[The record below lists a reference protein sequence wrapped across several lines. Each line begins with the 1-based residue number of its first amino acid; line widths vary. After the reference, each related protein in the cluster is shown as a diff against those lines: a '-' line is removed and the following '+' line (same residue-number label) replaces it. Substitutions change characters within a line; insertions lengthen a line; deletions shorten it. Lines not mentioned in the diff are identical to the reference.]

1 MPEYSDAESVSSSE
15 SESESDCE
23 QIEAVLKK
31 VPKQKAPEVKA
42 KRVYVRKQPL
52 DDKSK
57 NVIVDK
63 LAKAREAKALKATA
77 KKQADAQEAAELK
90 ELKSLKDK
98 GQLKVK
104 VKKDKP
110 TEISIPKK
118 KKEKNVVVREIH
130 HYHDAKPVATE
141 PKPKPPAPPKPPKPP
156 KPPAMVFA

>member
-42 KRVYVRKQPL
+42 KRTYVRKKPI
-52 DDKSK
+52 DDKSQ

-77 KKQADAQEAAELK
+77 KKQEEAQEKAELAELK
-90 ELKSLKDK
+90 KLKDSGK
-98 GQLKVK
+98 LKVK
-104 VKKDKP
+104 KSKP

-118 KKEKNVVVREIH
+118 KREKNVVVKEIH

-156 KPPAMVFA
+156 AAPRMVFA

>member
-1 MPEYSDAESVSSSE
+1 MTEYSDAESVSS

-31 VPKQKAPEVKA
+31 IPKQKAPEVKA
-42 KRVYVRKQPL
+42 KRVYNRKNPINQEV
-52 DDKSK
+52 
-57 NVIVDK
+57 VIDK

-104 VKKDKP
+104 KDKP
-110 TEISIPKK
+110 AEISIPKK
-118 KKEKNVVVREIH
+118 KREKVVVKEIH
-130 HYHDAKPVATE
+130 HYHDAKPVAPAPAPPPA
-141 PKPKPPAPPKPPKPP
+141 PKQPKQPKPPAPPR
-156 KPPAMVFA
+156 MVFA

>member
-42 KRVYVRKQPL
+42 KRVYVRKKPI
-52 DDKSK
+52 DDKSQ

-77 KKQADAQEAAELK
+77 KKQEEAQEKAELAELK
-90 ELKSLKDK
+90 KLKSEGK
-98 GQLKVK
+98 LKVK
-104 VKKDKP
+104 KSKP

-118 KKEKNVVVREIH
+118 KREKNVIVKEIH
-130 HYHDAKPVATE
+130 HYHDAKPVASAPAPPPAT
-141 PKPKPPAPPKPPKPP
+141 PKPKQPKPPAAPR
-156 KPPAMVFA
+156 MVFA

>member
-1 MPEYSDAESVSSSE
+1 MAEYSDNESVSSD

-42 KRVYVRKQPL
+42 KRTYVRKQPL

-63 LAKAREAKALKATA
+63 LAKARLAKAEKASA
-77 KKQADAQEAAELK
+77 KKQEEAQEKAEMAELK
-90 ELKSLKDK
+90 KLKDSGK
-98 GQLKVK
+98 LKVK
-104 VKKDKP
+104 KSKP

-118 KKEKNVVVREIH
+118 KREKVVVKEIH
-130 HYHDAKPVATE
+130 HYHDAKPVAPAPVPAPA
-141 PKPKPPAPPKPPKPP
+141 PKQPKQPKPPAAPR
-156 KPPAMVFA
+156 MVFA

>member
-42 KRVYVRKQPL
+42 KRVYIRKKPI
-52 DDKSK
+52 DDKSQ

-77 KKQADAQEAAELK
+77 KKQEEAQEKAELAELK
-90 ELKSLKDK
+90 KLKSEGKL
-98 GQLKVK
+98 K

-110 TEISIPKK
+110 AEISIPKK
-118 KKEKNVVVREIH
+118 KREKNVIVKEIH

-156 KPPAMVFA
+156 AAPRMVFA

>member
-23 QIEAVLKK
+23 NIESVLKK
-31 VPKQKAPEVKA
+31 VPKAAAPVVKA

-77 KKQADAQEAAELK
+77 KKQEEAQEKAEMAELK
-90 ELKSLKDK
+90 KLKSEGKLKI
-98 GQLKVK
+98 
-104 VKKDKP
+104 KKDKP
-110 TEISIPKK
+110 AEISIPKK
-118 KKEKNVVVREIH
+118 KREKNVIVKEIH

-156 KPPAMVFA
+156 APPRMVFA

>member
-1 MPEYSDAESVSSSE
+1 MPEYSDNESVSSD

-31 VPKQKAPEVKA
+31 VPKATAPVVKA
-42 KRVYVRKQPL
+42 KRVYNRKQPL

-104 VKKDKP
+104 KSKP
-110 TEISIPKK
+110 AEISIPKK
-118 KKEKNVVVREIH
+118 KREKNVIVKEIH

-141 PKPKPPAPPKPPKPP
+141 PTPKPPAPPKQP
-156 KPPAMVFA
+156 KPPAPPRMVFA

>member
-23 QIEAVLKK
+23 EIEAVLKK
-31 VPKQKAPEVKA
+31 VPKAAVQEVKA
-42 KRVYVRKQPL
+42 KRVYNRKKPL
-52 DDKSK
+52 DDMSK

-77 KKQADAQEAAELK
+77 KKQADAQEKAELK

-104 VKKDKP
+104 KDKP
-110 TEISIPKK
+110 AEISIPKK
-118 KKEKNVVVREIH
+118 KREKVVVKEIH
-130 HYHDAKPVATE
+130 HYHDAKPVA
-141 PKPKPPAPPKPPKPP
+141 PAQAPPPAPKQPKQTKPKT
-156 KPPAMVFA
+156 PAMIFA

>member
-31 VPKQKAPEVKA
+31 VPKQKAPEVKP
-42 KRVYVRKQPL
+42 KRTYVRKKPIA
-52 DDKSK
+52 DDDMKVMLK
-57 NVIVDK
+57 EK
-63 LAKAREAKALKATA
+63 LQKARDAKTKKANE
-77 KKQADAQEAAELK
+77 KKQEEAQEKAELAELK
-90 ELKSLKDK
+90 KLKDSGK
-98 GQLKVK
+98 LKVK
-104 VKKDKP
+104 KSKP

-118 KKEKNVVVREIH
+118 KREKVVVKEIH

-141 PKPKPPAPPKPPKPP
+141 PAPAPKQPKQVRPP

>member
-42 KRVYVRKQPL
+42 KRVYVRKKPI
-52 DDKSK
+52 DDKSQ

-77 KKQADAQEAAELK
+77 KKQEEAQEKAEMAELK
-90 ELKSLKDK
+90 KLKNEGKL
-98 GQLKVK
+98 K

-110 TEISIPKK
+110 AEISIPKK
-118 KKEKNVVVREIH
+118 KREKNVIVKEIH

>member
-1 MPEYSDAESVSSSE
+1 MAEYSDAESVSS

-42 KRVYVRKQPL
+42 KRVYNRKKPI
-52 DDKSK
+52 DDKSQ
-57 NVIVDK
+57 NVIIDK

-77 KKQADAQEAAELK
+77 KKQMEAQEKAEMA
-90 ELKSLKDK
+90 ELKSLKDSGK
-98 GQLKVK
+98 LKVK
-104 VKKDKP
+104 KSKP
-110 TEISIPKK
+110 AELSIPKK
-118 KKEKNVVVREIH
+118 KREKVVVKEIH

-141 PKPKPPAPPKPPKPP
+141 PTPPPAPKQPKQTKP

>member
-1 MPEYSDAESVSSSE
+1 MPEYSDNESVSSD

-23 QIEAVLKK
+23 QIESVLKK
-31 VPKQKAPEVKA
+31 VPKAAVQEVKA
-42 KRVYVRKQPL
+42 KRVYNRKKPL
-52 DDKSK
+52 DDMSK

-63 LAKAREAKALKATA
+63 LAKARLAKAAKATA
-77 KKQADAQEAAELK
+77 KKQADAQEKAELK

-104 VKKDKP
+104 KSKP

-118 KKEKNVVVREIH
+118 KKEKNVIVKEIH

-156 KPPAMVFA
+156 AAPRMVFA

>member
-1 MPEYSDAESVSSSE
+1 MTEYSDNESVSSD

-31 VPKQKAPEVKA
+31 VPKQEAPPVKA
-42 KRVYVRKQPL
+42 KRVYNRKKPL

-63 LAKAREAKALKATA
+63 LAKARLAKSIKATA
-77 KKQADAQEAAELK
+77 KKQAEAQEKAELAELK
-90 ELKSLKDK
+90 KLKSEGK
-98 GQLKVK
+98 LKVK
-104 VKKDKP
+104 KSKP

-118 KKEKNVVVREIH
+118 GREKNVIVKEIH

-141 PKPKPPAPPKPPKPP
+141 PKPPKPP
-156 KPPAMVFA
+156 KPPAPPRMVFA

>member
-1 MPEYSDAESVSSSE
+1 MPEYSDNESVSSD

-23 QIEAVLKK
+23 EIEAVLKK

-104 VKKDKP
+104 SKKDKP
-110 TEISIPKK
+110 AEISIPKK
-118 KKEKNVVVREIH
+118 KKEKVVVREIH
-130 HYHDAKPVATE
+130 HYHDAKPVASE
-141 PKPKPPAPPKPPKPP
+141 PPPAPKQPKQVRPP
-156 KPPAMVFA
+156 KPPAMLYA

>member
-1 MPEYSDAESVSSSE
+1 MAEYSDNESVSSD

-31 VPKQKAPEVKA
+31 VPKATAPQVKA
-42 KRVYVRKQPL
+42 KRTYVRKQPL

-63 LAKAREAKALKATA
+63 LAKARLAKAEKASA
-77 KKQADAQEAAELK
+77 KKQEEAQEKAEMAELK
-90 ELKSLKDK
+90 KLKDSGK
-98 GQLKVK
+98 LKVK
-104 VKKDKP
+104 KSKP

-118 KKEKNVVVREIH
+118 KREKNVIVKEIH

-141 PKPKPPAPPKPPKPP
+141 PKPKPPAPPKQP
-156 KPPAMVFA
+156 KPPAPPRMVFA

>member
-1 MPEYSDAESVSSSE
+1 MPEYSDNESVSSD

-23 QIEAVLKK
+23 EIEAVLKK

-110 TEISIPKK
+110 AEISIPKK
-118 KKEKNVVVREIH
+118 KREKNVVVREIH

-141 PKPKPPAPPKPPKPP
+141 PKPKPPPAPKQP
-156 KPPAMVFA
+156 KPPAPPRMVFA

>member
-1 MPEYSDAESVSSSE
+1 MTEYSDAESVTSSE

-42 KRVYVRKQPL
+42 KRTYVRKQPL

-63 LAKAREAKALKATA
+63 LAKARLAKAEKASA
-77 KKQADAQEAAELK
+77 KKQEEAQEKAEMAELK
-90 ELKSLKDK
+90 KLKDSGK
-98 GQLKVK
+98 LKVK
-104 VKKDKP
+104 KSKP

-118 KKEKNVVVREIH
+118 KRDKVVVKEIH

-141 PKPKPPAPPKPPKPP
+141 PTPPPAPKQPKQTKPKT
-156 KPPAMVFA
+156 PAMIFA

>member
-1 MPEYSDAESVSSSE
+1 MPEYSDNESVSSD

-31 VPKQKAPEVKA
+31 VPKAAAPVVKA
-42 KRVYVRKQPL
+42 KRVYNRKQPL

-104 VKKDKP
+104 KSKP
-110 TEISIPKK
+110 AEISIPKK
-118 KKEKNVVVREIH
+118 KREKVVVKEIH

-141 PKPKPPAPPKPPKPP
+141 PTPPPAPKQPKQTKPKQ
-156 KPPAMVFA
+156 PAMIFA

>member
-23 QIEAVLKK
+23 QIESVLKK
-31 VPKQKAPEVKA
+31 VPKQEAPPVKA
-42 KRVYVRKQPL
+42 KRVYNRKKPL

-63 LAKAREAKALKATA
+63 LAKARLAKSVKATA
-77 KKQADAQEAAELK
+77 KKQAEAQEKAELAELK
-90 ELKSLKDK
+90 KLKSEGK
-98 GQLKVK
+98 LKVK
-104 VKKDKP
+104 KSKP
-110 TEISIPKK
+110 AEISIPQKK
-118 KKEKNVVVREIH
+118 REKNVIVKEIH

>member
-42 KRVYVRKQPL
+42 KRVYNRKKPI
-52 DDKSK
+52 DDKSQ

-77 KKQADAQEAAELK
+77 KKQEEAQEKAELAELK
-90 ELKSLKDK
+90 KLKSEGKL
-98 GQLKVK
+98 K

-110 TEISIPKK
+110 AEISIPKK
-118 KKEKNVVVREIH
+118 KREKVVVKEIH
-130 HYHDAKPVATE
+130 HYHDAKPVA
-141 PKPKPPAPPKPPKPP
+141 PAPEPAPAPKQPKQPKPP